1 MREEFPQL
9 PPPNKK
15 KRVKK
20 KEKHTLIF
28 IEAWIIEKISTGCVF
43 CGSAFAFYRSNKNTW
58 EGCIEFSF
66 KTAEK
71 KFFWLFP
78 R

>member
-1 MREEFPQL
+1 MRGDVLDIKWGAIWCDEGGISATTTAQQQ
-9 PPPNKK
+9 K

-43 CGSAFAFYRSNKNTW
+43 CGSAFAFYREAIKIH
-58 EGCIEFSF
+58 ERG
-66 KTAEK
+66 A
-71 KFFWLFP
+71 
-78 R
+78 